1 MISPEH
7 SSHPTDTLDTTPSL
21 SPPKVV
27 IEEHAP
33 GVFAIPETT
42 ETSDKRPGASLAS
55 WTEFDQGSEDHEL
68 SLDLPMVVW
77 LRGDEA
83 WYPQFDLDADA
94 VMQRLGIKRSRLTQI
109 SGKELRVGRVRMDRY
124 VRPIYRSADVEQ
136 YSNWTRATAS
146 HQKSSSALKEAV
158 DALQSQG
165 SQIAQVVEAANQS
178 FKNAIEAGLA
188 DKVRDAAVES
198 VATVKNQLD
207 EFDHRVQDALLIL
220 QTGINDSYK
229 NLSSAIIRHG
239 SIAETQANITEM
251 RLDALEAASAAT
263 VLRLAEMSDKMERLW
278 GQQSQIER
286 YLQQHLLTMES
297 VLTTVKQLA
306 ASDAPNFKR
315 KRTKAIKSPRHVDVT
330 QPPTVSQRTQRL
342 RQKHK

>member
-1 MISPEH
+1 MSYPDQPQSETLESAASVPLSTPGPLPE
-7 SSHPTDTLDTTPSL
+7 DA
-21 SPPKVV
+21 
-27 IEEHAP
+27 AP
-33 GVFAIPETT
+33 GVFAIPEG
-42 ETSDKRPGASLAS
+42 SDTRPGASLAS
-55 WTEFDQGSEDHEL
+55 WNESDQEQEADHQATF
-68 SLDLPMVVW
+68 DLPMIVW

-124 VRPIYRSADVEQ
+124 IRPIYRSGDVEQ

-165 SQIAQVVEAANQS
+165 SQIAQVVEAANAS
-178 FKNAIEAGLA
+178 FKSAIEAGLA

-198 VATVKNQLD
+198 IATIQNQL
-207 EFDHRVQDALLIL
+207 EGFDHRIQDALLIL
-220 QTGINDSYK
+220 QTGVNDSYK
-229 NLSSAIIRHG
+229 NLSGAITRHA

-251 RLDALEAASAAT
+251 RLDALEAASAAS
-263 VLRLAEMSDKMERLW
+263 VLRLAELSDKMERLW
-278 GQQSQIER
+278 GQQSQVER
-286 YLQQHLLTMES
+286 YLQQHLVTMES
-297 VLTTVKQLA
+297 VVSTVKQLSA
-306 ASDAPNFKR
+306 TSTPTFKR
-315 KRTKAIKSPRHVDVT
+315 KRVKPMKSSAVMEEK
-330 QPPTVSQRTQRL
+330 VSSPANSKRANRL

>member
-1 MISPEH
+1 MTIPNQLPNH
-7 SSHPTDTLDTTPSL
+7 SESNPHESAVTPSPL
-21 SPPKVV
+21 LEDS
-27 IEEHAP
+27 AP
-33 GVFAIPETT
+33 GVFSIPE
-42 ETSDKRPGASLAS
+42 SCDSRPGASLAS
-55 WTEFDQGSEDHEL
+55 WCESDIEESDPQAAP
-68 SLDLPMVVW
+68 DLPMIVW

-124 VRPIYRSADVEQ
+124 IRPIYRSADVEQ

-158 DALQSQG
+158 DALQTQG

-188 DKVRDAAVES
+188 EKVRDAAVAS
-198 VATVKNQLD
+198 IATIQTQL
-207 EFDHRVQDALLIL
+207 EGFDHRIQDALLIL
-220 QTGINDSYK
+220 QTGVNDSYE
-229 NLSSAIIRHG
+229 NLSGAIVRHA

-251 RLDALEAASAAT
+251 RLDAIEAASAAS
-263 VLRLAEMSDKMERLW
+263 VLRLAELSDKMERLW

-297 VLTTVKQLA
+297 VATTVKQLSA
-306 ASDAPNFKR
+306 TAKPRFTR
-315 KRTKAIKSPRHVDVT
+315 KRTKTLISFTEKKAIAVATSSR
-330 QPPTVSQRTQRL
+330 RTSRL